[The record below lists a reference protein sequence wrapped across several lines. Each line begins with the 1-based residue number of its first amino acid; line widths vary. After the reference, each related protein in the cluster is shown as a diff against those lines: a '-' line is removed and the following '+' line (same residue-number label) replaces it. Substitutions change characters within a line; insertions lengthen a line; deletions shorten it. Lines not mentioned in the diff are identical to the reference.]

1 MVEERRRYI
10 RFVPEKSAF
19 AAIGS
24 GFSKVGK
31 IIDISIGGLSFGYMC
46 QHENESRVHTK
57 VAIFTSEYEFHL
69 DNIPC
74 KIAFDKPVNISDE
87 NRNFSVSAVSYICGL
102 QFTECSNKQYF
113 KLEHF
118 IRFHTQN
125 NCTSYF
131 AFPR

>member
-10 RFVPEKSAF
+10 RFVPEINTF

-31 IIDISIGGLSFGYMC
+31 IKDISIKGLSFGYMC
-46 QHENESRVHTK
+46 QHENHSRDYTK

-74 KIAFDKPVNISDE
+74 KIAFDIPVKVSNGNPNTSLSAIS
-87 NRNFSVSAVSYICGL
+87 YMCGL
-102 QFTECSNKQYF
+102 QFTDCSRQQCR

-125 NCTSYF
+125 NFSSYYV
-131 AFPR
+131 FPR